1 MATAAEWVRQ
11 IVTKSTEEPMSTEE
25 VLKSLERFAGQ
36 GDRSVQ
42 RVRDVLDHI
51 DRELVERRGGVV
63 MRTLWATVADYQEK
77 VLENSAAA

>member
-1 MATAAEWVRQ
+1 MATAGEWVRQ
-11 IVTKSTEEPMSTEE
+11 ILAKSSEEPMATET

-42 RVRDVLDHI
+42 RIQDVLDYI
-51 DRELVERRGGVV
+51 DRELVERRGGV